1 MIDPSLFEYIRCPVT
16 QSILRVGADDLIQR
30 INQRISDGTARN
42 RIDRP
47 VQRPLDAGLV
57 NADNSLLYPVWAG
70 IPTLIPDEAIP
81 IDCALDAGRVME
93 TDASV

>member
-16 QSILRVGADDLIQR
+16 QSTLVVAADDLIQQ
-30 INQRISDGTARN
+30 INQRVAAGEARN

-47 VQRPLDAGLV
+47 VQRPLDSGLV
-57 NADNSLLYPVWAG
+57 NADGTLIYPVWAD

-81 IDCALDAGRVME
+81 IAAATAGAETTE